1 MKKLSDAMLVLVIL
15 ICLTSC
21 SKKEKVQAHFEGGTF
36 YCEGFMW
43 KEEPAEYYVFDDN
56 GFGRVVRGSYQY
68 EFSWEIS
75 EGKIYTTA
83 PVCSSSCLEYKD
95 GYLINPMNIFEGD
108 VPAGETFETTLKR
121 IVNAEM
127 TIQLEFKKDGTVEV
141 FNSQA
146 DKKSVVP
153 YERENNLIT
162 INGTQ
167 DYLVVDDMLYVN
179 PLKPYIIEEENSPIS
194 QETENSVD
202 RKNLSGADVN
212 SQWNIY
218 LTNSFENGDGDGLV
232 VQQHISPYGTV
243 VINTDALASITSK
256 DGQDGMLSFYVG
268 QDTQSRHFY
277 MALELFGIAFPHDVT
292 EVKLSGEDK
301 EAVFS
306 AAWIN
311 SNVSTYAPNGE
322 KADMVELSLSED
334 NGKICLDKVRELKA
348 ATEGTSV
355 LIEYEM
361 SDGSRLQI
369 ELGEDMAS
377 ALNALVRMGEELLTY
392 YYD

>member
-1 MKKLSDAMLVLVIL
+1 MPSH
-15 ICLTSC
+15 C
-21 SKKEKVQAHFEGGTF
+21 SLGMRWIATR
-36 YCEGFMW
+36 
-43 KEEPAEYYVFDDN
+43 PAA
-56 GFGRVVRGSYQY
+56 
-68 EFSWEIS
+68 W
-75 EGKIYTTA
+75 
-83 PVCSSSCLEYKD
+83 
-95 GYLINPMNIFEGD
+95 
-108 VPAGETFETTLKR
+108 
-121 IVNAEM
+121 
-127 TIQLEFKKDGTVEV
+127 
-141 FNSQA
+141 
-146 DKKSVVP
+146 
-153 YERENNLIT
+153 
-162 INGTQ
+162 
-167 DYLVVDDMLYVN
+167 
-179 PLKPYIIEEENSPIS
+179 
-194 QETENSVD
+194 
-202 RKNLSGADVN
+202 
-212 SQWNIY
+212 
-218 LTNSFENGDGDGLV
+218 LTNQNYCN
-232 VQQHISPYGTV
+232 ISPYGTV